1 MTEILQKLSSSRRK
15 DLYLSEEEFKQ
26 VKCIILDGRLN
37 VEEFWE
43 WCIDRL
49 MHVHGKCRIL
59 CVQIVDYV
67 VVRMPRFR
75 KIVFENNAVVVKE
88 CLGIDLEQ
96 GKEWNPKRIYVKPE
110 EICKLLFELTL
121 RILENWNDKFS
132 GESLKFDFVFECLK
146 SKLKLPFPNVIQRE
160 QERIQRINE
169 ENESKRKISELK
181 FQKLSQDFERFFQ
194 EFTITLDEMDV
205 CFEILIPSGELNLSE
220 PSKEKAALVNVEAN
234 AHSQTN
240 TTSNEEYESFSS
252 SSESE
257 SNQNDLFG
265 DDLDEFSDNEDEN
278 FEIPKNSVYTPKI
291 PRLESIKVVINR
303 NIGCD
308 LKTSE
313 NQVIFDSLSEKKS
326 VILKKFE
333 PTIRDWDEVFKEIKR
348 SECKEIAKRILNL
361 VQRMELAL
369 RKCSELD
376 I

>member
-1 MTEILQKLSSSRRK
+1 
-15 DLYLSEEEFKQ
+15 
-26 VKCIILDGRLN
+26 
-37 VEEFWE
+37 
-43 WCIDRL
+43 
-49 MHVHGKCRIL
+49 
-59 CVQIVDYV
+59 
-67 VVRMPRFR
+67 
-75 KIVFENNAVVVKE
+75 
-88 CLGIDLEQ
+88 
-96 GKEWNPKRIYVKPE
+96 
-110 EICKLLFELTL
+110 
-121 RILENWNDKFS
+121 
-132 GESLKFDFVFECLK
+132 
-146 SKLKLPFPNVIQRE
+146 
-160 QERIQRINE
+160 
-169 ENESKRKISELK
+169 
-181 FQKLSQDFERFFQ
+181 
-194 EFTITLDEMDV
+194 MDV